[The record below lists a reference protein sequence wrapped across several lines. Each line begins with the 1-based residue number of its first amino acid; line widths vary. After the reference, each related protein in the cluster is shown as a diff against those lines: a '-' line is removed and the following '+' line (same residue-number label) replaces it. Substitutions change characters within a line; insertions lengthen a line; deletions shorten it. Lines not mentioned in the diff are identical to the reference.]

1 MRTFADRLAALAV
14 LALFACEEQ
23 PAQRD
28 GSSAT
33 LVSDAAALGEPD
45 GQVASDAATPTSDI
59 TTTNEAGLE
68 SMPSDASAPSA
79 ASDAAVS
86 TLADVVVAPPAQ
98 DAASDAAQPAV
109 DAGPKTCSA
118 GSPLRAGSQSIE
130 IMVAGQPRS
139 FKLFVPRAYTGTMAL
154 PLIVD
159 FHGLLLGQ
167 LFYEVFTEWD
177 EQLER
182 EGYLLAM
189 PQGIDDA
196 WNVGPCCT
204 QSRAVD
210 DVAFARAI
218 VEHVRSLGCIDAQ
231 RVYATGYSNGGG
243 MSLKLACDAADVF
256 AAVAPAAFDLL
267 EEMDCK
273 PARPLSVF
281 IFRGT
286 NDDIVPYAG
295 GASTPPTPYTLPE
308 IHFLGAQKTFERW
321 AQLNGCTGAPSDSAP
336 YCKTYSECRA
346 GVKVTLCTAQ
356 GGGHD
361 PIVVDRAWP
370 MLKAFSKP

>member
-1 MRTFADRLAALAV
+1 MRRTVHGFALLASCWLAACEDEQDLLLEGGSPV
-14 LALFACEEQ
+14 LT
-23 PAQRD
+23 P
-28 GSSAT
+28 
-33 LVSDAAALGEPD
+33 DAAAPGAPEA
-45 GQVASDAATPTSDI
+45 GVALDAAPP
-59 TTTNEAGLE
+59 ALL
-68 SMPSDASAPSA
+68 DASAGDATPNA
-79 ASDAAVS
+79 PADAAI
-86 TLADVVVAPPAQ
+86 TPPGP
-98 DAASDAAQPAV
+98 DASNDAAQPSP
-109 DAGPKTCSA
+109 DAGPELCPNATPLAPGRSA
-118 GSPLRAGSQSIE
+118 RE
-130 IMVAGQPRS
+130 VMVGGQARS
-139 FKLFVPRAYTGTMAL
+139 FTLFVPRTYTGSAAV

-159 FHGLLLGQ
+159 FHGLHLGADLYE
-167 LFYEVFTEWD
+167 LFSEWD
-177 EQLER
+177 DHVDQ

-189 PQGIDDA
+189 PQGVDNA

-204 QSRAVD
+204 ESRAVD

-218 VEHVRSLGCIDAQ
+218 VDQLRAAACVDEQ

-243 MSLKLACDAADVF
+243 MSYKLACEAADVF
-256 AAVAPAAFDLL
+256 AAIAPAAFDLL

-295 GASTPPTPYTLPE
+295 GASTPPTLYTLPE

-321 AQLNGCTGAPSDSAP
+321 GQLDGCTDAPADSGGG
-336 YCKTYSECRA
+336 CKTYSACSA

-361 PIVVDRAWP
+361 PVPFAAAWP